1 MKQKKTFTTIFTDA
15 ENFHLVKDVG
25 QLPYFMFKTEGFHSN
40 LVSYKNTESYSFL
53 NKEVKGLELTLIPK
67 KGRIFYFEIGILSYL
82 LSHSKT
88 IDVLNLFHF
97 KKGNFL
103 YLLIYKLLNP
113 KGKSYIKLDM
123 DILFFKKYNSFFF
136 SNYKIKNY
144 FLQILTSWIFKFTDI
159 LSVESEDAKQYLLQ
173 VYPEL
178 KDKLICIPNGID
190 DISIQQ
196 EILVKPYQEKENIIL
211 TVGRIG
217 TDQKNTELLLD
228 ALKLIDLKDWKVY
241 IIGPIEEEFKSHI
254 NTFFQELPQLK
265 DKVIFT
271 GNISDRLELFDWYN
285 KAKIFCL
292 SSRHEGF
299 PIAFPEALYFGN
311 HIITSPVSSAK
322 HITENGQYGIIAE
335 PTAQDFA
342 MAIQKSIAPNYL
354 SEEKFR
360 AIRDFSMNN
369 FVWTK
374 IVKKLAEKLNS

>member
-40 LVSYKNTESYSFL
+40 LVSYKNSESYSFL

-285 KAKIFCL
+285 RAKIFCL

>member
-40 LVSYKNTESYSFL
+40 LVSYKNSESYSFL
-53 NKEVKGLELTLIPK
+53 NKEVKGLELTFIPK
-67 KGRIFYFEIGILSYL
+67 KRRLFYFEIGILSYL

-97 KKGNFL
+97 KKDNFL

-196 EILVKPYQEKENIIL
+196 EVLVKPYQEKENIIL

-271 GNISDRLELFDWYN
+271 ENISDRLELFDWYN
-285 KAKIFCL
+285 RAKIFCL
-292 SSRHEGF
+292 SSKHEGF

-322 HITENGQYGIIAE
+322 HITENGQYGIITE

>member
-1 MKQKKTFTTIFTDA
+1 MKQKKTFTTIFTDT

-40 LVSYKNTESYSFL
+40 LISYKNNESYSFI
-53 NKEVKGLELTLIPK
+53 NKEVKGLELTFIRK
-67 KGRIFYFEIGILSYL
+67 KGRLFYFEIGILNYL
-82 LSHSKT
+82 LAHSKK
-88 IDVLNLFHF
+88 INVLNLFHF
-97 KKGNFL
+97 KKDNFL
-103 YLLIYKLLNP
+103 YLLVYKLLNP

-144 FLQILTSWIFKFTDI
+144 FLQIFTRWIFKFTDI
-159 LSVESEDAKQYLLQ
+159 LSVESEDARPYLLQ

-217 TDQKNTELLLD
+217 TDQKNTELLLE

-254 NTFFQELPQLK
+254 NTFFKEFPQLK

-271 GNISDRLELFDWYN
+271 GNIKDRLELFDWYN
-285 KAKIFCL
+285 RAKIFCL
-292 SSRHEGF
+292 SSRYEGF
-299 PIAFPEALYFGN
+299 PIAFAEALYFGN
-311 HIITSPVSSAK
+311 HIITSPISSAK
-322 HITENGQYGIIAE
+322 HITANGQYGIIAE
-335 PTAQDFA
+335 PSAKDFA

-354 SEEKFR
+354 SEEKYR

-374 IVKKLAEKLNS
+374 IIKKLAEKLNS

>member
-40 LVSYKNTESYSFL
+40 LVSYKNNESYSFI
-53 NKEVKGLELTLIPK
+53 NKEVKGLELTFIRK
-67 KGRIFYFEIGILSYL
+67 KGRLFYFEIGILNYL
-82 LSHSKT
+82 LAHSKT

-97 KKGNFL
+97 KKDNFL
-103 YLLIYKLLNP
+103 YLLVYKLLNP

-144 FLQILTSWIFKFTDI
+144 FLQILTSWIFNFTDI
-159 LSVESEDAKQYLLQ
+159 LSVESEDARQYLLQ

-217 TDQKNTELLLD
+217 TDQKNTELLLE

-254 NTFFQELPQLK
+254 NTFFKEFPQLK

-271 GNISDRLELFDWYN
+271 GNIKDRLELFDWYN
-285 KAKIFCL
+285 RAKIFCL
-292 SSRHEGF
+292 SSRYEGF
-299 PIAFPEALYFGN
+299 PIAFAEALYFGN
-311 HIITSPVSSAK
+311 HIITSPISSAK
-322 HITENGQYGIIAE
+322 HITANGQYGIIAE
-335 PTAQDFA
+335 PTTKDFA
-342 MAIQKSIAPNYL
+342 MEIQKSIAPNYL
-354 SEEKFR
+354 SEEKYR

-374 IVKKLAEKLNS
+374 IIKKLAEKLNS

>member
-285 KAKIFCL
+285 RAKIFCL

>member
-1 MKQKKTFTTIFTDA
+1 MKQKKTFTTIFTDT

-40 LVSYKNTESYSFL
+40 LVSYKNSESYSFL
-53 NKEVKGLELTLIPK
+53 NKEVKGLELTFIPK
-67 KGRIFYFEIGILSYL
+67 KGRIFYFELGILSYL

-97 KKGNFL
+97 KKDNFL
-103 YLLIYKLLNP
+103 YFLIYKLLNP

-144 FLQILTSWIFKFTDI
+144 FLQILTRWIFKFTDI
-159 LSVESEDAKQYLLQ
+159 LSVESEDARHYLLH

-178 KDKLICIPNGID
+178 KNKLICITNGID
-190 DISIQQ
+190 DLSIQQ

-241 IIGPIEEEFKSHI
+241 IIGPIEEEFKSQI
-254 NTFFQELPQLK
+254 NTFFHELPQLK

-285 KAKIFCL
+285 RAKIFCL
-292 SSRHEGF
+292 SSKHEGF

-311 HIITSPVSSAK
+311 HIISSPVSSAK

-335 PTAQDFA
+335 PTPRDFA